1 MLIIADEPLQVG
13 EYMIERVRRD
23 AIKVVQGLTGVIA
36 VMCMLNDLLF
46 YIVEPI
52 KEVNP

>member
-1 MLIIADEPLQVG
+1 
-13 EYMIERVRRD
+13 MIERIRRD
-23 AIKVVQGLTGVIA
+23 VLKVVQGLTGVIA

-46 YIVEPI
+46 YQIKPT